1 MPIPDEV
8 KLPSRTPLK
17 QETIMAKKSRDT
29 ITDILD
35 MPSSSIERPKPI
47 PQGTYVAQ
55 VIGQFREDKSTKK
68 GTRYHEYTLKLI
80 KPATNGEGEPLDV
93 DMDALEQ
100 SLTKA
105 SGEVANLSDRTLRH
119 TIYVTSDSLFRYKD
133 FLDHLGIPLEED
145 GEDLSTMQRAG
156 MAPGRFVLIH
166 IKHTP
171 SQDGESTYA
180 NIDKTAPYDEE

>member
-17 QETIMAKKSRDT
+17 QETRMAKKSRDT

-47 PQGTYVAQ
+47 PQGTYVSQ

-68 GTRYHEYTLKLI
+68 GTRYHEYTLKLV

-105 SGEVANLSDRTLRH
+105 SGEVQELSDRTLRH
-119 TIYVTSDSLFRYKD
+119 TIYITPDAMWRYKD
-133 FLDHLGIPLEED
+133 FLDHLGIPQEED
-145 GEDLSTMQRAG
+145 GEELSTLQRAG
-156 MAPGRFVLIH
+156 MAPGRFVLVH

-171 SQDGESTYA
+171 SQDGMSTFA
-180 NIDKTAPYDEE
+180 NIDKTAPYDQE